1 MRQNYDM
8 IERRFYDCLFFE
20 RNLIE
25 MEIVNISKSYG
36 KKKVLHDISMTVR
49 EGKCTGVIGAN
60 GCGKSTLFRIM
71 AGIEKADGGKILLN
85 GKEKVNSAKE
95 LTRLAGYIPQDN
107 ALLEELTVR
116 DNLLLWA
123 SFGDVRTNNERIKEL
138 SLQFNILGMEKEK
151 VKNLSGGMKKRVSI
165 ACALVNQPKLL
176 IMDEPSAALDLVFK
190 EELKQYMSHFTKQGG
205 SILISSHDEG
215 EILSCDELYAI
226 RNGVAE
232 HVPAHLSVAEIISQY
247 IR

>member
-1 MRQNYDM
+1 
-8 IERRFYDCLFFE
+8 
-20 RNLIE
+20 

-36 KKKVLHDISMTVR
+36 KKKVLHDISMTVQ

-60 GCGKSTLFRIM
+60 GCGKSTFFRIM

-85 GKEKVNSAKE
+85 GKEINSARE
-95 LTRLAGYIPQDN
+95 LTRLTGYIPQDN

-123 SFGDVRTNNERIKEL
+123 SFGDVRTNKERIKEL
-138 SLQFNILGMEKEK
+138 SLQFNILDMEKEK

-226 RNGVAE
+226 KNGVAE
-232 HVPAHLSVAEIISQY
+232 HVPARLVVAEIIARY
-247 IR
+247 IQ